1 MVDYVC
7 SKASHQIHGLPPLS
21 PTSSTRRPAN
31 GDRPSSLIRR
41 GSSFPYRATEMRS
54 AIGDRRSALVLRNFE
69 MPLCLPY
76 LLYLTLLTRTE
87 SDFRDQVLALE
98 ERRSTVDRLEEG
110 GWKEEGGRESPNPV
124 MLTLLTHLLI
134 LERRE
139 TGNG

>member
-1 MVDYVC
+1 
-7 SKASHQIHGLPPLS
+7 
-21 PTSSTRRPAN
+21 
-31 GDRPSSLIRR
+31 
-41 GSSFPYRATEMRS
+41 MRS

-110 GWKEEGGRESPNPV
+110 GWKEEGGRESPSPV
-124 MLTLLTHLLI
+124 MLTLLTHLLT